1 MAVELVEAKY
11 TIKDADGNPVKD
23 AEGKPTYAEASANYD
38 FGNSLADLIAKCG
51 EEVTFSNAVA
61 NMRVSLQSRI
71 RALHKANPDPAFIQ
85 SQVDQWIPGVVA
97 AKVAV
102 DPVQAT
108 LSQFAN
114 WPKEKQREFLKQ
126 LQGK

>member
-1 MAVELVEAKY
+1 
-11 TIKDADGNPVKD
+11 
-23 AEGKPTYAEASANYD
+23 
-38 FGNSLADLIAKCG
+38 
-51 EEVTFSNAVA
+51 
-61 NMRVSLQSRI
+61 MRVSLQSRI